1 MKILIAGLGS
11 IGRRHLRN
19 LQALSV
25 QDILLYRTRRSTLP
39 DEELSCFPQET
50 DLAAALDHRPDAVII
65 ANPTALHLEVALA
78 AAERGCHLLIEKPIS
93 HNLDRLDELQR
104 LVQQNHCR
112 VLVGYHFRFHPGL
125 LKVKEMLQQGL
136 IGRPLIV
143 RAHWGEYLP
152 GWHPWED
159 YRQGYSARADLGGGL
174 VLTLSHP
181 LDYLRWLFGD
191 VSRVFAAV
199 EKLSNLEIQVEDM
212 AEICLWFANGVFGSV
227 HLDYLQRPPR
237 HNLQIIG
244 SHGTIEWESSSG
256 ETRLYRFEPQQTGEA
271 PLHLFPS
278 FSQLDP
284 SKPLERNDL
293 FLAEM
298 QHFLGVVEGQEVPRC
313 TLEDGV
319 AALRIALAAYRA
331 AEMKQVV
338 YLESPSSA

>member
-19 LQALSV
+19 LLALSV
-25 QDILLYRTRRSTLP
+25 QDILLYRTRQSTLP
-39 DEELSCFPQET
+39 DEELSHFPQET
-50 DLAAALDHRPDAVII
+50 DLAAALNHRPDAVII

-93 HNLDRLDELQR
+93 HNLDRLAELQR
-104 LVQQNHCR
+104 LVQRNHCR

-125 LKVKEMLQQGL
+125 IKVKEMLQQGL

-159 YRQGYSARADLGGGL
+159 YRRSYSARTDLGGGL

-191 VSRVFAAV
+191 VGRVFAAV
-199 EKLSNLEIQVEDM
+199 EKLSDLEIQVEDM

-256 ETRLYRFEPQQTGEA
+256 ETRLYRFDPQQTGEA
-271 PLHLFPS
+271 PLHLLPS
-278 FSQLDP
+278 FSPLDP

-298 QHFLGVVEGQEVPRC
+298 QHFLKVVEGQEVPRC
-313 TLEDGV
+313 TLEDGI

-338 YLESPSSA
+338 YLESSFST

>member
-278 FSQLDP
+278 FSPLDP